1 MSGEREVW
9 RVAEYPSQWKGLI
22 DYAVVAGERV
32 VFWTNEKADADQIVR
47 EHNAYQDAVA
57 ALEKIVLTASSA
69 DDPMTVQQRWT
80 KAVRLADAALQSIK
94 EQGA

>member
-9 RVAEYPSQWKGLI
+9 RVMYDTHAGHFIHVEGKG
-22 DYAVVAGERV
+22 AVVDGKEEYIR
-32 VFWTNEKADADQIVR
+32 QIVR